1 MSGRWSIVL
10 RALSLVAA
18 LGIWQLLT
26 AFDINLWLRFEQFP
40 TVADVARAF
49 GDRLGT
55 DAYWQDLT
63 DSLTRIVTGFALAA
77 VLGITVGTAVAR
89 SRLASDLLGP
99 VLEVIRP
106 VPAIALVP
114 VAILLFPSNE
124 QGIVFIT
131 CTAAFFPVMV
141 STRHAVR
148 ALTPVW
154 EEAVLTMGG
163 GRWRILGSVVL
174 PGALPGILGGLSVGI
189 GVSWICV
196 ISAEMISGEYGVGYR
211 TWQDYTV
218 VDYPGVFVGMATIG
232 LLGWI
237 TSTAVELLGRRLT
250 RWLPR
255 TENRPP
261 SPVRHRTRPVSPAA
275 APPPGEGAGAPMTTT
290 TSPGVRLTLR
300 GAVLGRAGA
309 PVLEGI
315 DLDVVPGE
323 ILAVVGPS
331 GCGKS
336 TLLRTLAGLLPALGG
351 EVAQDGEPITAPRA
365 ERALVFQDDALLP
378 WRTVRANVELPLAI
392 RGVARSERR
401 RRAGSWLARVGLEDH
416 GAKLPHRISGGQR
429 QRVQLARALAA
440 EPRAV
445 LMDEPF
451 GALDAQTRAGMQQ
464 LLVDVLHGTGATV
477 VFVTHDV
484 DEALSL
490 GDRVALLPTGRVLDV
505 PRPRERAARSDPATV
520 ALRREVLESLTPAH

>member
-1 MSGRWSIVL
+1 MSGRWSPV
-10 RALSLVAA
+10 RRVLSLAA
-18 LGIWQLLT
+18 VLGLWQALT
-26 AFDINLWLRFEQFP
+26 TYDVNLWLRFEQFP
-40 TVADVARAF
+40 TVGEIGRAF
-49 GDRLGT
+49 ADRVAG

-77 VLGITVGTAVAR
+77 VLGVTVGTAVAR
-89 SRLASDLLGP
+89 SRIAADLLGP
-99 VLEVIRP
+99 VLEVLRP

-163 GRWRILGSVVL
+163 GRRRVLWSVVL

-232 LLGWI
+232 LLGWL

-255 TENRPP
+255 TESR
-261 SPVRHRTRPVSPAA
+261 PAA
-275 APPPGEGAGAPMTTT
+275 
-290 TSPGVRLTLR
+290 
-300 GAVLGRAGA
+300 
-309 PVLEGI
+309 
-315 DLDVVPGE
+315 
-323 ILAVVGPS
+323 
-331 GCGKS
+331 
-336 TLLRTLAGLLPALGG
+336 PA
-351 EVAQDGEPITAPRA
+351 
-365 ERALVFQDDALLP
+365 
-378 WRTVRANVELPLAI
+378 
-392 RGVARSERR
+392 RR
-401 RRAGSWLARVGLEDH
+401 RRPAPAAPAAPSVRTAQERV
-416 GAKLPHRISGGQR
+416 
-429 QRVQLARALAA
+429 
-440 EPRAV
+440 
-445 LMDEPF
+445 
-451 GALDAQTRAGMQQ
+451 
-464 LLVDVLHGTGATV
+464 
-477 VFVTHDV
+477 
-484 DEALSL
+484 
-490 GDRVALLPTGRVLDV
+490 
-505 PRPRERAARSDPATV
+505 RS
-520 ALRREVLESLTPAH
+520 